1 VSALLLLLS
10 GTLPVVFRGTTY
22 RFPIALWVPH
32 SYPLEAPLVYVTPT
46 EGMMV
51 RPGQHV
57 DPQGKIYH
65 PYLVGWAE
73 FWDVS
78 DGSFLG
84 ANGNLLTSFIE
95 IQYPRLPC
103 DSARYICERTS
114 GHFSTATECPA
125 SSSACSGSTASPT
138 TSSRGSSDNF
148 DFPKFD

>member
-1 VSALLLLLS
+1 MSALLLLLS

-73 FWDVS
+73 FWEVS
-78 DGSFLG
+78 DGPFWG
-84 ANGNLLTSFIE
+84 H
-95 IQYPRLPC
+95 QW
-103 DSARYICERTS
+103 DSL
-114 GHFSTATECPA
+114 
-125 SSSACSGSTASPT
+125 
-138 TSSRGSSDNF
+138 
-148 DFPKFD
+148 